1 VARFRKDIPQDL
13 KFIWTILTSSTKSGC
28 EGSEADVG
36 VASAAASRDR
46 LGECRS
52 RSFKAGDRQVEFAI
66 ELRQVLKLDRQQV
79 SIPAGIL
86 GQLVVGHD
94 VGAFLGLRHGR
105 QAKRGTRSM
114 PSSPPPRCG
123 SGAMTLPSRS
133 IKTGSMKP
141 NVRILSAIWRICL
154 AE

>member
-86 GQLVVGHD
+86 SQLVVGHD
-94 VGAFLGLRHGR
+94 VGAFLRLRHGR

-114 PSSPPPRCG
+114 PSRR
-123 SGAMTLPSRS
+123 AA
-133 IKTGSMKP
+133 SMRQCRDDAAIAVDQDRFDETKRADT
-141 NVRILSAIWRICL
+141 VRDL
-154 AE
+154 ANLFG